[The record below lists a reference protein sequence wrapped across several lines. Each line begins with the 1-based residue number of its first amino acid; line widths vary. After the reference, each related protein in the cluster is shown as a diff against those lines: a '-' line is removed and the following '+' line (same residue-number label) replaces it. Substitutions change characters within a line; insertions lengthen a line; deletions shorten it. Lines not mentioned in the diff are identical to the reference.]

1 MTNVEIL
8 DIIKDVFSDYVIEE
22 STWTKYNVTYSRFL
36 IKTWSEKLKS
46 NFKIAEVKNRL
57 VGTVVFE
64 NVWVIVFNNYIS
76 QEFEFDI
83 RNKTHLEMI
92 RDWNDEYSKVYQKN
106 NELLSQYN
114 RIKKDYK
121 SELRDYQLKKLL

>member
-1 MTNVEIL
+1 MNSVEIL
-8 DIIKDVFSDYVIEE
+8 DIVKDVFSDYVIEE
-22 STWTKYNVTYSRFL
+22 STWSKYAVTYPRFV
-36 IKTWSEKLKS
+36 IKTWSERLNTS
-46 NFKIAEVKNRL
+46 FTMAEVKNLL

-83 RNKTHLEMI
+83 KNKTQLEMI

-114 RIKKDYK
+114 RIKNNFKE
-121 SELRDYQLKKLL
+121 ELRDYQLKKLL

>member
-64 NVWVIVFNNYIS
+64 NVWVIIFNNYIS

-92 RDWNDEYSKVYQKN
+92 RDWNDEYWRVYQKN

>member
-1 MTNVEIL
+1 MNSIEIL

-22 STWTKYNVTYSRFL
+22 STWSKYDVTYPRFL
-36 IKTWSEKLKS
+36 IKTWSERLNTS
-46 NFKIAEVKNRL
+46 FTMAEVKNLL
-57 VGTVVFE
+57 VGTSVFE
-64 NVWVIVFNNYIS
+64 KDWVIVFKQYIS
-76 QEFEFDI
+76 RDFEFDI
-83 RNKTHLEMI
+83 ESKGQLEMI

>member
-1 MTNVEIL
+1 MNSVEIL
-8 DIIKDVFSDYVIEE
+8 DIVKDVFSDYVIEE
-22 STWTKYNVTYSRFL
+22 STWTKYDVTYSRFL

-64 NVWVIVFNNYIS
+64 NVWVIIFNNYIS
-76 QEFEFDI
+76 QDFEFDI

>member
-1 MTNVEIL
+1 MNNVEIL

-22 STWTKYNVTYSRFL
+22 STWAKYNVTYSRFL

-76 QEFEFDI
+76 QDFEFDI
-83 RNKTHLEMI
+83 ESKGQLEMI
-92 RDWNDEYSKVYQKN
+92 RDWNDEYSRVYREN

>member
-1 MTNVEIL
+1 MNSVEIL

>member
-1 MTNVEIL
+1 MNSVEIL
-8 DIIKDVFSDYVIEE
+8 DIVKDVFSDYVIEE

-36 IKTWSEKLKS
+36 IKEWNERLKS

>member
-1 MTNVEIL
+1 MNSVEIL

-22 STWTKYNVTYSRFL
+22 STWTKYNTTYQRFV

-64 NVWVIVFNNYIS
+64 NVWIIVFNNYIS
-76 QEFEFDI
+76 QDFEFDI

>member
-64 NVWVIVFNNYIS
+64 NVWVIIFNNYIS

-83 RNKTHLEMI
+83 RSKTHLEMI

>member
-1 MTNVEIL
+1 MNSVEIL

-22 STWTKYNVTYSRFL
+22 STWTKYDVTYPRFL
-36 IKTWSEKLKS
+36 IKEWSERLKY

-64 NVWVIVFNNYIS
+64 NVWFIVFNNYLS

-83 RNKTHLEMI
+83 KSKTHLEMI

>member
-64 NVWVIVFNNYIS
+64 NVWVIIFNNYIS

-106 NELLSQYN
+106 NELLSQYG
-114 RIKKDYK
+114 RIKLDYK

>member
-22 STWTKYNVTYSRFL
+22 STWSKYDVTYPRFL
-36 IKTWSEKLKS
+36 IKEWSERLKS

-76 QEFEFDI
+76 QDFEFDI
-83 RNKTHLEMI
+83 ESKSQLEMI
-92 RDWNDEYSKVYQKN
+92 RDWNNEYSRVYREN

>member
-1 MTNVEIL
+1 MNNVQIL

-22 STWTKYNVTYSRFL
+22 STWSKYNTTYQRFF

-76 QEFEFDI
+76 QDFEFDI
-83 RNKTHLEMI
+83 ESKSQLEMI
-92 RDWNDEYSKVYQKN
+92 RDWNNEYSRVYREN

>member
-1 MTNVEIL
+1 MNSVEIL

-22 STWTKYNVTYSRFL
+22 STWTKYDVTYPRFL
-36 IKTWSEKLKS
+36 IKEWSERLKS

-64 NVWVIVFNNYIS
+64 NVWFIVFNNYLS
-76 QEFEFDI
+76 QEFEFDVKS
-83 RNKTHLEMI
+83 KTHLEMI

-114 RIKKDYK
+114 RIKNNFKE
-121 SELRDYQLKKLL
+121 ELRDYQLKKLL

>member
-1 MTNVEIL
+1 MNSVEIL

-22 STWTKYNVTYSRFL
+22 STWTKYNVTYPRFV
-36 IKTWSEKLKS
+36 IKTWSERLNTS
-46 NFKIAEVKNRL
+46 FTMAEIKNLL

-64 NVWVIVFNNYIS
+64 KAWVIVFKQYIS
-76 QEFEFDI
+76 RDFEFDI
-83 RNKTHLEMI
+83 ESKSQLEMI
-92 RDWNDEYSKVYQKN
+92 RDWNNEYSRVYREN

>member
-1 MTNVEIL
+1 MNSVEIL
-8 DIIKDVFSDYVIEE
+8 DIVKDVFSDYVIEE
-22 STWTKYNVTYSRFL
+22 STWTKYDVTYSRFL

-83 RNKTHLEMI
+83 KNKTQLEMI

-114 RIKKDYK
+114 RIKNNFKE
-121 SELRDYQLKKLL
+121 ELRDYQLKKLL

>member
-1 MTNVEIL
+1 MNSVEIL

-22 STWTKYNVTYSRFL
+22 STWTKYDVTYPRFL
-36 IKTWSEKLKS
+36 IKEWSERLKY

-64 NVWVIVFNNYIS
+64 NVWFIVFNNYLS

-83 RNKTHLEMI
+83 KSKTHLEMI

-121 SELRDYQLKKLL
+121 SELRDHQLNKLL

>member
-1 MTNVEIL
+1 MNSIEIL

-22 STWTKYNVTYSRFL
+22 STWSKYGVTYPRFV
-36 IKTWSEKLKS
+36 IKTWSERLNTS
-46 NFKIAEVKNRL
+46 FTMAEIKNLL
-57 VGTVVFE
+57 VGTSVFE
-64 NVWVIVFNNYIS
+64 KAWVIVFKRYTT
-76 QEFEFDI
+76 QKFEFDI
-83 RNKTHLEMI
+83 ESKSQLEMI
-92 RDWNDEYSKVYQKN
+92 RDWNNEYSRVYREN

>member
-64 NVWVIVFNNYIS
+64 NVWVIIFNNYIS